1 MKPLQSTFVAATRV
15 RRALVDDGDI
25 RAEIA
30 FQNDINAMLA
40 GLEDGSSL
48 PEGNPVS
55 PVIALQLS
63 AESLAAKAASARRI
77 GLRTSRTGPAS
88 GRRPPF
94 GCDPATPYVYLATS
108 VSLSRSA

>member
-1 MKPLQSTFVAATRV
+1 MKPLQSTFVAAARV

-40 GLEDGSSL
+40 SLEDGSSL
-48 PEGNPVS
+48 PEGNPVT

-63 AESLAAKAASARRI
+63 GETLAVTAASARRV
-77 GLRTSRTGPAS
+77 GLRTSRTGPGS
-88 GRRPPF
+88 GRRSPP
-94 GCDPATPYVYLATS
+94 GCEPASPYVCLATS